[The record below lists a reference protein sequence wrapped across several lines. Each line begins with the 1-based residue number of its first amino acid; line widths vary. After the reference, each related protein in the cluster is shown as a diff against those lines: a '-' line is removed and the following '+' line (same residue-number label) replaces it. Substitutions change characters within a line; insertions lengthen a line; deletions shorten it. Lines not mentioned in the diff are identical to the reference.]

1 MPLFS
6 ACPPDPALQ
15 HPFYVPKD
23 VPVSVS
29 APPASQLTGML
40 VRELLKASHVFD
52 AGDAQGGMA
61 QDAFINAVAD
71 AVAHA
76 QQFGGLEQRPLPA
89 RPGPPG
95 APTSLLAVTGGSGR
109 ISSDFGPR
117 TDPINGH
124 HGFHHGVDVAAARG
138 TPIRALTSGLVT
150 RAEEAGGYGLV
161 VEVKNAVGEIVRYA
175 HAESLDVR
183 VGDQVHAGQTLGAV
197 GSTGRSTGPHVHV
210 EVLAKGH
217 AVDPETALLLDRR
230 R

>member
-1 MPLFS
+1 M
-6 ACPPDPALQ
+6 
-15 HPFYVPKD
+15 
-23 VPVSVS
+23 
-29 APPASQLTGML
+29 
-40 VRELLKASHVFD
+40 
-52 AGDAQGGMA
+52 
-61 QDAFINAVAD
+61 
-71 AVAHA
+71 
-76 QQFGGLEQRPLPA
+76 
-89 RPGPPG
+89 
-95 APTSLLAVTGGSGR
+95 
-109 ISSDFGPR
+109 
-117 TDPINGH
+117 
-124 HGFHHGVDVAAARG
+124 
-138 TPIRALTSGLVT
+138 TSGLVT